1 MEFLREYA
9 GGIIIIGVISI
20 LLENILPETADK
32 KYIRVAIG
40 LVVMLGVVSPLAS
53 FMQQKDVFV
62 LPEIIID
69 DSDLSVNRNQYIHED
84 FKNRLSKTLSEHVYQ
99 TTGKSVAI
107 QVSIGVNEQ
116 GEITGISSIQCTP
129 YDADIIEEIS
139 RLSGVET
146 EKIKEGPAG

>member
-9 GGIIIIGVISI
+9 GGIIIVGVISI

-53 FMQQKDVFV
+53 FVKQKDVFV

-69 DSDLSVNRNQYIHED
+69 DNDLSANANQYIHED
-84 FKNRLSKTLSEHVYQ
+84 FKNRLSQTLSEHVYQ
-99 TTGKSVAI
+99 KTGKSATVR
-107 QVSIGVNEQ
+107 VFIGVNEK
-116 GEITGISSIQCTP
+116 GEITEISSIECYP
-129 YDADIIEEIS
+129 YEHDIIEEIS
-139 RLSGVET
+139 QLSGVET